1 MHVLYQQTFF
11 LMCLSKIRA
20 SQQTFKL
27 EKVCSEF
34 IFFLGDGYFLLIASS
49 ASQQGRCI
57 LFLQLG
63 S

>member
-27 EKVCSEF
+27 EKNHSEF

-49 ASQQGRCI
+49 ASQQGRRYT
-57 LFLQLG
+57 LLATG
-63 S
+63 